1 MTEINITEAQYDNF
15 IKVVEGVMHEVI
27 VEDTFEFNHM
37 LGMNGFNG
45 FAPRQEIAI
54 MGILEDELTSLV
66 DEENKERA
74 KELAYKLS
82 MALESAVAG
91 LQTLHKKYKFKADE
105 VYEFCKDS
113 FRWLLGINHSPSMF
127 ETMFNV
133 VYPSDSENEEDP
145 EDN

>member
-1 MTEINITEAQYDNF
+1 MTEINITEEQFDNF
-15 IKVVEGVMHEVI
+15 IKAVEDVMHHVI

-37 LGMNGFNG
+37 LGMGGFNG
-45 FAPRQEIAI
+45 FAPRQEMAI
-54 MGILEDELTSLV
+54 TGILEVELTNLV

-74 KELAYKLS
+74 KELAYKIS
-82 MALESAVAG
+82 MALEAAVAG

-105 VYEFCKDS
+105 VYEFCKDT
-113 FRWLLGINHSPSMF
+113 FRWLLGIVHSPSMF